1 MDKKVKISAI
11 PAFADNYLWLIH
23 NDSDAIVVDPGDAS
37 PVLTTLTQQGLKLAA
52 ILLTHHHNDHIGGVA
67 ELVEKT
73 SALVYGPND
82 ARISGIDRFC
92 DAGQAIGITALNL
105 SFEILAV
112 PGHTLSH
119 LAYYCAELG
128 ALFPGDTLFAAG
140 CGRLFE
146 GSPTQ
151 MLASLKQCCEL
162 PDSTQIYPAHE
173 YTLSN
178 LKFALATEPDNADI
192 AYRFKEVSDLRARNQ
207 ITLPSTLAL
216 ELKTNPF
223 LRAHVAGLQANLVA
237 TGKLERSE
245 LGNELASFT
254 ALRLWKNSF

>member
-11 PAFADNYLWLIH
+11 PAFTDNYLWLIH
-23 NDSDAIVVDPGDAS
+23 NHSHAIVVDPGDAS
-37 PVLTTLTQQGLKLAA
+37 PIMTTLTQQGLQLAA

-67 ELVEKT
+67 ELVEQT
-73 SALVYGPND
+73 SAQVYGPND
-82 ARISGIDRFC
+82 TRISGITHFC
-92 DAGQAIGITALNL
+92 DAGQAITIPALNL
-105 SFEILAV
+105 SLDVMAV

-146 GSPTQ
+146 GSPAQ
-151 MLASLKQCCEL
+151 MLASLKLCSAL
-162 PDSTQIYPAHE
+162 PDSTKIYPAHE

-192 AYRFKEVSDLRARNQ
+192 AYRLKEVSDLRAHNQ
-207 ITLPSTLAL
+207 ISLPSTLAL
-216 ELKTNPF
+216 ERKTNPF
-223 LRAHVAGLQANLVA
+223 LRAHVASVQTHLVVN
-237 TGKLERSE
+237 GKLSSAG
-245 LGNELASFT
+245 LGDELASFT
-254 ALRLWKNSF
+254 ALRLWKNTF